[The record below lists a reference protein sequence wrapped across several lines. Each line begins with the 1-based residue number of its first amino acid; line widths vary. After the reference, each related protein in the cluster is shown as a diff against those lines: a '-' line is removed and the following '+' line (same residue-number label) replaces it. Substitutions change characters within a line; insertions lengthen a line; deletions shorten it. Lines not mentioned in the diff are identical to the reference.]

1 MTQATLLRSVS
12 LRDDLAVPA
21 RLAHYRPTR
30 RSLPVT
36 RAVLEGDAT
45 MVIAAYGSGKSL
57 AAGIGALCIAND
69 PDTYKTLTP
78 VLRRLR
84 RVDPSL
90 HAMVQKRRRSGRRGQ
105 VAVLTGYVR
114 DVAAGLAK
122 ATGLKEPPQTLTG
135 VLKRLERRR
144 CDRLAIIWD
153 EFGRHLEGLASEGR
167 ARDLHALQ
175 QIAEWTAR
183 ATKPQVTLVLL
194 MHQSLLAYANGLN
207 QTSRNEWRKVE
218 GRYQQIRFVEDSQEL
233 YELIAD
239 VVQEGRAKE
248 PAGTRKRELQRVAEK
263 AVMARWFDGIE
274 DARHVAEL
282 LVGAYPLTAAALQ
295 ALPRT
300 VARVGQNERSLL
312 TFIDESTLEATIGTS
327 EVYSAFSDAMRADVG
342 LGGMHRR
349 WLETENALSRADN
362 DAEREAL
369 TAACLL
375 QLGTDGERRR
385 LNRRAL
391 ELAVASRG
399 GGVRAAAR
407 TVEALLSRKLLI
419 HRRTNDDISIWH
431 GTDVDMASRIR
442 DERNRRAESFDP
454 VEFLQENHPAPF
466 VRPSRHNAERGTTR
480 YLTGHYVSAKTIL
493 QTKGRGAMLPGA
505 GEWGRVYYVLTESAE
520 DLNAAQKRIKEL
532 WSGVEAPVVFAI
544 ANEPVPA
551 TDSGLEVAALTALQC
566 DEALLSEDPLI
577 SQEIDELVSIAH
589 RQLVLVLHRLITDRP
604 AATTWMHAGKA
615 LEVNPDRP
623 AGIATSELMDAW
635 YPLTPQIRNDQMMR
649 NRLSRQMQT
658 AQVRVILRIM
668 EHGHEAHLGYPPED
682 TSAEASVYRT
692 VLERTGIHRS
702 EAEHGHFSEPE
713 DVNDPGLRE
722 AWKKIEQFFREPE
735 PLPKPLTDIA
745 DVLRSRPIGLPLGVV
760 PILVMAG
767 YRAFARTVSL
777 RTDGAY
783 VPDVLGF
790 ETSRMFAEPERHT
803 VTVYEASDATT
814 AYLREVANVF
824 ALVEPRADQELVRFA
839 CDALAQWMRSVPQGG
854 RRTRRLSKAAQTL
867 MKLVHGNA
875 EPADLIVSDLPAAFG
890 QGTNGQAYGKTIR
903 TLQRVRDEID
913 GLVEGYMEVAG
924 ETIATTLCIVNEGD
938 PLERVQSWIRCLD
951 VESLL
956 ARSDLRITDK
966 AVLRTARDTL
976 NGRYSPQS
984 LSRSLSSILL
994 QCGIDQWQDT
1004 TVDQFRLLLR
1014 ECRQRIEDTALA
1026 ADEPHECMV
1035 PLVRARI
1042 AALKGML
1049 ERMDSGKSPKRTP
1062 QANEARRT

>member
-1 MTQATLLRSVS
+1 MRQRTLLRSVS
-12 LRDDLAVPA
+12 LRDDLGVPA

-69 PDTYKTLTP
+69 SNTYKTLIP
-78 VLRRLR
+78 VLRRLQ

-90 HAMVQKRRRSGRRGQ
+90 HAVVQKRRRSGRNGQ

-153 EFGRHLEGLASEGR
+153 EFGRHLEGLAAEGR

-175 QIAEWTAR
+175 QLAEWTAR
-183 ATKPQVTLVLL
+183 ATKPQVSLVLL
-194 MHQSLLAYANGLN
+194 MHQSLLAYASALN

-218 GRYQQIRFVEDSQEL
+218 GRFHHIRFVEDSQEL

-239 VVQEGRAKE
+239 VVQEGREME
-248 PAGTRKRELQRVAEK
+248 PTSTRKRELHRVADK

-274 DARHVAEL
+274 DAARVAEL
-282 LVGAYPLTAAALQ
+282 LTGAYPLTAAALQ

-312 TFIDESTLEATIGTS
+312 TFIEESTLESTIGTS
-327 EVYSAFSDAMRADVG
+327 EIYSAFSDAMRADVG

-349 WLETENALSRADN
+349 WLETENALSRADD

-385 LNRRAL
+385 LSRRAL

-399 GGVRAAAR
+399 GGVRAASR

-442 DERNRRAESFDP
+442 DERNRRAESFDT
-454 VEFLQENHPAPF
+454 VEFLQENQPAPF

-493 QTKGRGAMLPGA
+493 QTKRRAPMLPDA
-505 GEWGRVYYVLTESAE
+505 GEWGRVYYVLAESAE
-520 DLNAAQKRIKEL
+520 DLNAARKRIKKF
-532 WSGVEAPVVFAI
+532 WSGIEAPVIFAI

-551 TDSGLEVAALTALQC
+551 TDAGLEVAALSALRS
-566 DEALLSEDPLI
+566 DEVLLSEDPLMG
-577 SQEIDELVSIAH
+577 QEIDELLSIAH

-604 AATTWMHAGKA
+604 AGTIWMHGGRT
-615 LEVNPDRP
+615 LEVTPDRP
-623 AGIATSELMDAW
+623 AGIAASELMDAW

-668 EHGHEAHLGYPPED
+668 EHGHEAHLGYLPED

-702 EAEHGHFSEPE
+702 VAEHGHFSEPE
-713 DVNDPGLRE
+713 DLNDEGLRT
-722 AWKKIEQFFREPE
+722 AWVQIKQFFREPD
-735 PLPKPLTDIA
+735 PLPKPLTEIVDI
-745 DVLRSRPIGLPLGVV
+745 LRSRPIGLPLGVV

-767 YRAFARTVSL
+767 YRGFARTVSL

-790 ETSRMFAEPERHT
+790 ETSRMFAGPERHT

-814 AYLREVANVF
+814 AYLREIANVF
-824 ALVEPRADQELVRFA
+824 AHVTPRADEELVRFA
-839 CDALAQWMRSVPQGG
+839 CNALAQWMTSVPQGG
-854 RRTRRLSKAAQTL
+854 RRTRRLSKAAQRL
-867 MKLVHGNA
+867 MKLVHGNTDPA
-875 EPADLIVSDLPAAFG
+875 ELIVSDLPAAFG
-890 QGTNGQAYGKTIR
+890 QGTNGQAYEKTIR
-903 TLQRVRDEID
+903 TLQRARDEFD
-913 GLVEGYMEVAG
+913 GLVEGYMEIAG
-924 ETIATTLCIVNEGD
+924 ELIATTLSVENNGD
-938 PLERVQSWIRCLD
+938 PLERVQFWIRCLD

-956 ARSDLRITDK
+956 ARSDLRMTDK

-976 NGRYSPQS
+976 NGRYSSQS

-994 QCGIDQWQDT
+994 QCHIHQWQDT
-1004 TVDQFRLLLR
+1004 TVDQFRMLLR

-1026 ADEPHECMV
+1026 ADEPHECMA

-1042 AALKGML
+1042 ATLEGML
-1049 ERMDSGKSPKRTP
+1049 GRMDRDKHRKRTP
-1062 QANEARRT
+1062 RTKEARRP

>member
-1 MTQATLLRSVS
+1 MRKASLLRSVS

-69 PDTYKTLTP
+69 NDTYKTLNP
-78 VLRRLR
+78 VLRRLQ

-90 HAMVQKRRRSGRRGQ
+90 HAMVQKRRRSRSRGQ
-105 VAVLTGYVR
+105 IAVLNGYVR
-114 DVAAGLAK
+114 NVAAGLAK
-122 ATGLKEPPQTLTG
+122 ASGLKEPPEALAA
-135 VLKRLERRR
+135 VLRRLERRR

-153 EFGRHLEGLASEGR
+153 EFGRHLEGLAAEGR

-175 QIAEWTAR
+175 QLAEWTAR

-194 MHQSLLAYANGLN
+194 MHQSLLAYASGLN

-218 GRYQQIRFVEDSQEL
+218 GRFHQIRFVEDSQEL

-239 VVQEGRAKE
+239 VVQEGRTRE
-248 PAGTRKRELQRVAEK
+248 PTSTRKRELHRVADK

-274 DARHVAEL
+274 DSGRIAEL
-282 LVGAYPLTAAALQ
+282 LTGAYPLTAAALQ

-312 TFIDESTLEATIGTS
+312 TFIEENPLESTVGTT

-375 QLGTDGERRR
+375 QLGTDGERRHLTR
-385 LNRRAL
+385 KAL
-391 ELAVASRG
+391 ELAVASRV
-399 GGVRAAAR
+399 GGVKAAAR

-454 VEFLQENHPAPF
+454 VEFLQEDHPAPF
-466 VRPSRHNAERGTTR
+466 VRPSRHNAERGTAR
-480 YLTGHYVSAKTIL
+480 YLTGHYVAAKTIL
-493 QTKGRGAMLPGA
+493 QTKERGAMLPGA
-505 GEWGRVYYVLTESAE
+505 GEWGRVYYVLAESGE
-520 DLNAAQKRIKEL
+520 DLHAAHRCIKKA
-532 WSGVEAPVVFAI
+532 WAGVETPVVFAI

-551 TDSGLEVAALTALQC
+551 TDAGLEVAALNALRS
-566 DEALLSEDPLI
+566 DEGLLSEDPLMG
-577 SQEIDELVSIAH
+577 QEIDELLAIAH
-589 RQLVLVLHRLITDRP
+589 RQLALVLHRLITDRP
-604 AATTWMHAGKA
+604 AGTTWMHGGRT
-615 LEVNPDRP
+615 LEVTPDRP
-623 AGIATSELMDAW
+623 AGIAASELMDAW
-635 YPLTPQIRNDQMMR
+635 YPLTPQIRNDQVMR

-658 AQVRVILRIM
+658 AQVRVIRRIM
-668 EHGHEAHLGYPPED
+668 EHGQEAHIGCSPED
-682 TSAEASVYRT
+682 TSADASVYRT
-692 VLERTGIHRS
+692 VLERTGLHRTVG
-702 EAEHGHFSEPE
+702 ENGYFSEPE
-713 DVNDPGLRE
+713 EVDDPGLRT
-722 AWKKIEQFFREPE
+722 AWKEIKQFFRQPDR
-735 PLPKPLTDIA
+735 LPKPLTDLVE
-745 DVLRSRPIGLPLGVV
+745 VLRSRPLGLPLGVV
-760 PILVMAG
+760 PVLVMAG
-767 YRAFARTVSL
+767 YRAFARAVSL

-803 VTVYEASDATT
+803 VTVYEASDATR
-814 AYLREVANVF
+814 AYLREFANVF
-824 ALVEPRADQELVRFA
+824 AHVTPRADQELVRFA
-839 CDALAQWMRSVPQGG
+839 WDALAQWMESIPQGG
-854 RRTRRLSKAAQTL
+854 RRTRRLSRAGQQV
-867 MKLVHGNA
+867 MKLIHGNA
-875 EPADLIVSDLPAAFG
+875 DPGELIVSDLPATLG
-890 QGTNGQAYGKTIR
+890 QGTNGQAYEKTIR
-903 TLQRVRDEID
+903 TLRRVRNEID
-913 GLVEGYMEVAG
+913 GLVEGYMEVAS
-924 ETIATTLCIVNEGD
+924 EMIATTLCVDNEGD
-938 PLERVQSWIRCLD
+938 ARERVQSWIRCLD
-951 VESLL
+951 VETLL
-956 ARSDLRITDK
+956 ERGDLRMTDK

-976 NGRYSPQS
+976 NGPFSSQS
-984 LSRSLSSILL
+984 LSRALSSILL
-994 QCGIDQWQDT
+994 QRHIHQWQDT
-1004 TVDQFRLLLR
+1004 TVDQFRQLLR

-1026 ADEPHECMV
+1026 ADEPHECMA

-1042 AALKGML
+1042 AALEGML
-1049 ERMDSGKSPKRTP
+1049 ERMDRGRSLERTP
-1062 QANEARRT
+1062 RAKEERRT